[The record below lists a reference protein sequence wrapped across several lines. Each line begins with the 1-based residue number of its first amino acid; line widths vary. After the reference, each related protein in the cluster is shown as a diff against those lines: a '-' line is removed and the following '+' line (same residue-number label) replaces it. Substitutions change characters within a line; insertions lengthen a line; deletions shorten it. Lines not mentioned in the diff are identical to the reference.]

1 MKDYLV
7 QVTFIHTI
15 TVNIEAENESDTI
28 EFAQYK
34 VSDIPYDE
42 MDSDIDTSIVVSPN

>member
-7 QVTFIHTI
+7 QVTFTHTI
-15 TVNIEAENESDTI
+15 TVSVEAENESDAL
-28 EFAQYK
+28 ELAQNE

-42 MDSDIDTSIVVSPN
+42 MNSDIDTSIVVSPN